1 MSATD
6 IIDIQ
11 GDEKMG
17 VSMDFYDMKK
27 KESFSTDKY
36 VIDHDKRG
44 KRRAKTTVRGYPV
57 YRYMK
62 SEVNE

>member
-1 MSATD
+1 M
-6 IIDIQ
+6 
-11 GDEKMG
+11 GDVKMG
-17 VSMDFYDMKK
+17 CMMDFYDVRK

-44 KRRAKTTVRGYPV
+44 KKRAKTTIRGYPV

-62 SEVNE
+62 EE